1 MFEASL
7 KLRTGLVV
15 SNRQKNLTILYC
27 MQTLNNN
34 ILVCFQVPQQQQV
47 RQQAPPQQQQGQQQP
62 RAAHNHN
69 HGGQPQVLHKD
80 IKHEAE

>member
-1 MFEASL
+1 MY
-7 KLRTGLVV
+7 KKGTV
-15 SNRQKNLTILYC
+15 K
-27 MQTLNNN
+27 TLHLN
-34 ILVCFQVPQQQQV
+34 ISFFLQVPQQQAPQQQQQV
-47 RQQAPPQQQQGQQQP
+47 RQQAPQQQQQGQQQP

>member
-1 MFEASL
+1 MNKSIFL
-7 KLRTGLVV
+7 
-15 SNRQKNLTILYC
+15 
-27 MQTLNNN
+27 
-34 ILVCFQVPQQQQV
+34 QVPQQQQV
-47 RQQAPPQQQQGQQQP
+47 RQQAPQQQQHGQQQQVRQQAPQQQQQVRQQAPQQQQQGQQQP